1 MKEAQIRS
9 VALFFFYTFIDKSLA
24 LKASV
29 EALELYDK
37 RLKRRE
43 THSPA
48 ESLLVYST
56 YKVWK
61 KYSKKRN
68 VKAKDFELP
77 AEGWIIPPGL
87 KMEPWREFVK
97 DVDPQ
102 LYLAVIWSHL
112 LNFSD
117 KDISEGLGVTEG
129 SIRYRVGQGLKIL
142 GNIVPPTGGFD
153 A

>member
-9 VALFFFYTFIDKSLA
+9 VALFFFYTFLDKSLA

-29 EALELYDK
+29 EALGLYDK

-43 THSPA
+43 THGPT
-48 ESLLVYST
+48 EPLLVYST

-68 VKAKDFELP
+68 IKATDFDLL
-77 AEGWIIPPGL
+77 AEGWIIPPTL
-87 KMEPWREFVK
+87 KLEPWREFVK
-97 DVDPQ
+97 DIDPQ
-102 LYLAVIWSHL
+102 LYLAVIWSQL

-129 SIRYRVGQGLKIL
+129 SIRYRVGKGLKIL
-142 GNIVPPTGGFD
+142 GEIVPPGGGFD

>member
-1 MKEAQIRS
+1 MKEAQIKS
-9 VALFFFYTFIDKSLA
+9 VALFFFYTFLDKSLA

-29 EALELYDK
+29 EALDLYDK

-43 THSPA
+43 THGPT
-48 ESLLVYST
+48 EPLLVYST

-68 VKAKDFELP
+68 TKAKDFELA
-77 AEGWIIPPGL
+77 AEGWIIPPSL

-97 DVDPQ
+97 DQDPQ
-102 LYLAVIWSHL
+102 LYLAVAWSHL
-112 LNFSD
+112 LNFTD

-129 SIRYRVGQGLKIL
+129 SIRYRVGKGLKLL
-142 GNIVPPTGGFD
+142 GQIVPPAGGFD

>member
-9 VALFFFYTFIDKSLA
+9 VALFFFYTFLDKSLA

-29 EALELYDK
+29 EAINLYDR
-37 RLKRRE
+37 RLKKRE
-43 THSPA
+43 THGPT
-48 ESLLVYST
+48 EPLLVYST

-68 VKAKDFELP
+68 IKATDFDLA
-77 AEGWIIPPGL
+77 AEGWIIPQGIKL
-87 KMEPWREFVK
+87 EPWREFVK
-97 DVDPQ
+97 DADPQ
-102 LYLAVIWSHL
+102 LYLAVIWSQL
-112 LNFSD
+112 LNFTD

-129 SIRYRVGQGLKIL
+129 SIRYRIGNGLKLL
-142 GNIVPPTGGFD
+142 GQTVPPSGGFD

>member
-9 VALFFFYTFIDKSLA
+9 VALFFFYTFLDKSLA
-24 LKASV
+24 SKASV
-29 EALELYDK
+29 EAISLYDK

-43 THSPA
+43 THGPT
-48 ESLLVYST
+48 EPLLVYST

-68 VKAKDFELP
+68 IKTKDFDLS
-77 AEGWIIPPGL
+77 AEGWIIPEKL
-87 KMEPWREFVK
+87 RLEPWREFVK
-97 DVDPQ
+97 DADPQ
-102 LYLAVIWSHL
+102 LYLAVIWSTL

-117 KDISEGLGVTEG
+117 KDISEGLGISEG
-129 SIRYRVGQGLKIL
+129 SVRYRVGNGLKLL
-142 GNIVPPTGGFD
+142 GQMVPPSGGFD